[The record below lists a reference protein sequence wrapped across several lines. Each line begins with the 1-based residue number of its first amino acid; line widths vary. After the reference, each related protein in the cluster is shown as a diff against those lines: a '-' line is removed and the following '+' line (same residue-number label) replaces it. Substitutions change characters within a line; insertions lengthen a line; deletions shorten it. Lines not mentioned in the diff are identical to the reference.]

1 MIMFVICLSTE
12 ANIQG
17 GKKKVSEQA
26 SLPLMQRLCSKTCLQ
41 KTFKLL
47 QSTVFLLQRAVWKA
61 SIFK

>member
-17 GKKKVSEQA
+17 GKKVSEQA